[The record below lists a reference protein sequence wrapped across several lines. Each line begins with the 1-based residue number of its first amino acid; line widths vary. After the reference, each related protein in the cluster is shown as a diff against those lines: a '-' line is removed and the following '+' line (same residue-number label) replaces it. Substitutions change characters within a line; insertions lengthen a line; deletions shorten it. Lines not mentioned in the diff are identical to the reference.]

1 MALSVQ
7 KTWYCTWYQE
17 IQESISA
24 NDSSTVISS
33 ILMPLTCT
41 KAHFSAQQVPCPYRV
56 KTYPSSFRTKR
67 KKSWLLKEHRVF
79 YQQLLGGSRAFLW
92 KDDCHITWQ
101 QKSHTSSQ
109 GKLTMFAWK
118 LQFPSGLLSFSA
130 TFHYPW
136 QSQGKHDGK
145 AVVQLP
151 HSPGILSGK
160 LWDGFCAQCWD
171 LPWVQEFR
179 EHSHRRVARVTLR
192 ELTWESG
199 TNLEQEKPPGPLG
212 CVCPVPPG
220 VLAIPTCCPRCEL
233 TQPLWDAGLGSLTSA
248 HCRAAQEQH
257 LRAQSPAWAAVP
269 LPSSCPPH
277 PALAALP
284 EPLPTPLCITPPP
297 APLFPSNRQLR
308 HSRNT
313 FGKASSTGAGITSCL
328 KPQGNPF
335 YCNILDIL
343 TYFSLP
349 PPTLHPLKHT

>member
-1 MALSVQ
+1 MPGSCNSCLGCSHSQPPFTTPGNHKENTMAKQLCNFLTVLEFSLESSGMDSVH
-7 KTWYCTWYQE
+7 
-17 IQESISA
+17 SA
-24 NDSSTVISS
+24 GT
-33 ILMPLTCT
+33 
-41 KAHFSAQQVPCPYRV
+41 
-56 KTYPSSFRTKR
+56 
-67 KKSWLLKEHRVF
+67 
-79 YQQLLGGSRAFLW
+79 
-92 KDDCHITWQ
+92 
-101 QKSHTSSQ
+101 
-109 GKLTMFAWK
+109 
-118 LQFPSGLLSFSA
+118 
-130 TFHYPW
+130 
-136 QSQGKHDGK
+136 
-145 AVVQLP
+145 
-151 HSPGILSGK
+151 
-160 LWDGFCAQCWD
+160 

-179 EHSHRRVARVTLR
+179 EHNHRRVARVTLR

-297 APLFPSNRQLR
+297 APVFPSNRQLR

-313 FGKASSTGAGITSCL
+313 FGKKPVRQELESPAASNTKATHSIAI
-328 KPQGNPF
+328 F
-335 YCNILDIL
+335 
-343 TYFSLP
+343 
-349 PPTLHPLKHT
+349 